1 MASRDGTAS
10 KHSCIIRI
18 WPREIIIMHWHTT
31 TYIIS
36 TDDSLKCSHWR
47 QIVWPDFY
55 KPAES
60 DHNCKHQC
68 IIDFQFRSVLIT
80 SAMKMLKTNE
90 LEKCHFNTE
99 KALILLTLQLKSWKC
114 KIMISLLRYA
124 FALWSCCSHNT
135 SHIACLSLR
144 RKCKLLKIWINR
156 SGSCGEWRCAAA
168 W

>member
-1 MASRDGTAS
+1 MYYQNLTKRNNHHALAHHNLHNINGWFFEIQGEMDGG
-10 KHSCIIRI
+10 
-18 WPREIIIMHWHTT
+18 
-31 TYIIS
+31 
-36 TDDSLKCSHWR
+36 HWR
-47 QIVWPDFY
+47 HIVWPDFY

-144 RKCKLLKIWINR
+144 RKWKLLKIWINR
-156 SGSCGEWRCAAA
+156 SGSCGESRCAAA